1 MRKTTSTASLIH
13 QVSPS
18 ILAGGF
24 SFYHAI
30 FLERMLSMLLSCC
43 RCIRCCCSQFLTW
56 VSRSLPLSLWCTALS
71 SSAHAFSLDF
81 INWARFSHLSCASL
95 FSHPVFVHGIAFLF
109 HIENELVDID
119 RGPAEI
125 KTYDKSMICIVF
137 CQVEC
142 CDNPTTSTRRML

>member
-43 RCIRCCCSQFLTW
+43 RCFRCCCSQFLTW
-56 VSRSLPLSLWCTALS
+56 VSLSHFLSPSDVLLSFRPHTLFCLTLSTERVSLICLVPVY
-71 SSAHAFSLDF
+71 FP
-81 INWARFSHLSCASL
+81 IRFSFTASRP
-95 FSHPVFVHGIAFLF
+95 FF
-109 HIENELVDID
+109 
-119 RGPAEI
+119 
-125 KTYDKSMICIVF
+125 
-137 CQVEC
+137 
-142 CDNPTTSTRRML
+142 TSKMSSLISIGGQLK